1 MNRYEF
7 ELHLSSEKFLDFY
20 RGRARNVAV
29 QCSTGQTVQF
39 PANLL
44 ARICQPRRRARALRA
59 DLRCEQQADWA
70 GAAGLARSERFRPAV
85 DTD

>member
-7 ELHLSSEKFLDFY
+7 ELHLNSEKFLDFY
-20 RGRARNVAV
+20 RGRARTVSV

-44 ARICQPRRRARALRA
+44 RKFVSPEGVHGRFVLTCDANNKLIGLERQP
-59 DLRCEQQADWA
+59 
-70 GAAGLARSERFRPAV
+70 
-85 DTD
+85 

>member
-20 RGRARNVAV
+20 RGRARNVSV
-29 QCSTGQTVQF
+29 QCTTGQTVQF

-44 ARICQPRRRARALRA
+44 RKFVSPEGVHGRFVLTC
-59 DLRCEQQADWA
+59 
-70 GAAGLARSERFRPAV
+70 AANNKLIGLERQS
-85 DTD
+85 

>member
-7 ELHLSSEKFLDFY
+7 ELRLSSEKFLDFY
-20 RGRARNVAV
+20 RGRARNVSV

-44 ARICQPRRRARALRA
+44 RKFVSPEGVHGRFVLTCDANNKLI
-59 DLRCEQQADWA
+59 
-70 GAAGLARSERFRPAV
+70 GLERQS
-85 DTD
+85 